1 MTKVTTAA
9 GAFAFDPAV
18 PLLLQRDPI
27 RFDRLPERRPSGPA
41 VVLPGRGEEGRA
53 AVSARRKGEYIYPAI
68 LVSLPMVVRAA
79 TLALRDL
86 KTCPVDGPQ
95 FAPIRLRLPLD
106 DGQELFDTGGESVD
120 RVVQCGPIRSRARGG
135 LVLFLSLNMSTMSP
149 EYIIDEGRFL

>member
-1 MTKVTTAA
+1 MRVP
-9 GAFAFDPAV
+9 GNRDSHPASIH
-18 PLLLQRDPI
+18 PYYADLTRCTEHLLRSISNLHE
-27 RFDRLPERRPSGPA
+27 RLHHSIAQYTMPSPSKF
-41 VVLPGRGEEGRA
+41 
-53 AVSARRKGEYIYPAI
+53 VSHGEYIYPAI